1 MPVQS
6 PSIQPLQLARQAC
19 STRAVPRAV
28 ALVGLLSAITLP
40 ALAHTGADGAAHHG
54 LLDGLLHPLT
64 GLDHLAAMLAVG
76 AWSALVLRPT
86 WLGPL
91 AFVLMLV
98 CGALLGAAG
107 VAVPAVEPMIAASV
121 LVMGLLIC
129 ARQSLPVAAA
139 VALVGTFAVFH
150 GVAHGAE
157 LAGGDTAWSLV
168 GMLAS
173 TAALHLV
180 GMALGH
186 FGQARSLWLAR
197 SLGCAVA
204 GLGVYMLAALA

>member
-1 MPVQS
+1 MS
-6 PSIQPLQLARQAC
+6 AKPLHRPPAHSLRAARPILLALIAG
-19 STRAVPRAV
+19 AA
-28 ALVGLLSAITLP
+28 LP

-54 LLDGLLHPLT
+54 FFDGLLHPLT

-76 AWSALVLRPT
+76 VWSALVLRPA
-86 WLGPL
+86 WLGPV
-91 AFVLMLV
+91 AFVLMLL
-98 CGALLGAAG
+98 CGALLGATG
-107 VAVPAVEPMIAASV
+107 VAVPAIEPMIAASV

-129 ARQSLPVAAA
+129 ARQRLQVAAA

-157 LAGGDTAWSLV
+157 LAGGNTAWALV

-173 TAALHLV
+173 TAALHLA

-197 SLGCAVA
+197 SVGAVVA
-204 GLGVYMLAALA
+204 GLGVYMLAGLA